1 MVLATM
7 QEQSVM
13 VPVSALRL
21 LSNSVH
27 AIREALDKLIVMD
40 TDVVVMANLEGL
52 LRQVEARPLRSCTG
66 GPPCAPALWS

>member
-27 AIREALDKLIVMD
+27 AIREALDKLIVMAP
-40 TDVVVMANLEGL
+40 VLSAA
-52 LRQVEARPLRSCTG
+52 EA
-66 GPPCAPALWS
+66 ALQRYSTN